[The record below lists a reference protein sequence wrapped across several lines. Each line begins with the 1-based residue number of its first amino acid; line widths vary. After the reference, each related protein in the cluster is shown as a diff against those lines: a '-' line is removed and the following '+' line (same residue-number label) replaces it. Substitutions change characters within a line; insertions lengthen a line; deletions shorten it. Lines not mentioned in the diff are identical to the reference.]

1 MGYCIISF
9 ICLML
14 FCLSFCNKKYSNL
27 IFYGMILTQLR
38 NLVRLLDLEKTRSV
52 FTQERW
58 IQQLFNNLFGCL
70 LNTVLFHHSFN
81 FTKPKMIMLNI
92 FNSTLVLSF
101 MLMGSLD
108 NTDDFTTEKI
118 STFAGA
124 VFIGIITFQV
134 FFALEKDVNT
144 EFFDELK

>member
-1 MGYCIISF
+1 M
-9 ICLML
+9 
-14 FCLSFCNKKYSNL
+14 
-27 IFYGMILTQLR
+27 
-38 NLVRLLDLEKTRSV
+38 
-52 FTQERW
+52 
-58 IQQLFNNLFGCL
+58 
-70 LNTVLFHHSFN
+70 
-81 FTKPKMIMLNI
+81 NI

-108 NTDDFTTEKI
+108 NINDFKGEKI
-118 STFAGA
+118 STFASA

>member
-1 MGYCIISF
+1 
-9 ICLML
+9 
-14 FCLSFCNKKYSNL
+14 
-27 IFYGMILTQLR
+27 
-38 NLVRLLDLEKTRSV
+38 
-52 FTQERW
+52 
-58 IQQLFNNLFGCL
+58 
-70 LNTVLFHHSFN
+70 
-81 FTKPKMIMLNI
+81 
-92 FNSTLVLSF
+92 
-101 MLMGSLD
+101 MGSLD